1 MQRTCDICGDREATL
16 FESVIIDNNPVEY
29 GYCRECY
36 ENALKCGK
44 NPHEEANFRLSRRD
58 KECKFC
64 GYTVEDFEKNFLFG
78 CANCYSQMRKIAIA
92 AASKA
97 HGVNA
102 EFLHAHAPKN
112 TVSTILDLKGRG
124 AYDVRN
130 DNLNDKFER
139 FDESDSQ
146 SRSNDSQSLSND
158 LLSCPN
164 DSQSCPNGVSS
175 AHGELLKSAK
185 DCTIYELVKNNV
197 VSSRVRLARNV
208 IGLEFPRNI
217 KTTDQRVVDLMNGAY
232 AAAQGVFEARL
243 LPMNK
248 LKKEQKKAL
257 IERHLISL
265 ALANNTQNGAAI
277 VEGDKKFGISVMIN
291 EEDHIREQCVEEGF
305 NLKRAYER
313 LRVYDER
320 LLHALPIA
328 YDPQLG
334 FLTACPTNLGTG
346 MRASCMLFLPAL
358 KRAGAI
364 EDALKTF
371 KSEFGLT
378 VRGVYGEGSEAAYDM
393 YQISNSRTLGVS
405 EDEIISQV
413 EQAVARM
420 CYCERVALEK
430 LVKERQTEL
439 LDGISRSYAVL
450 KGAYALT
457 AQELMKLLVD
467 VKIGVILGI
476 LPIKSTA
483 ITDEMIWACSASSL
497 QILTNGSSEEE
508 RDKMRARIVRELLA
522 EEK

>member
-58 KECKFC
+58 KECKIC

-78 CANCYSQMRKIAIA
+78 CANCYSQMRKIAIE
-92 AASKA
+92 AASNA
-97 HGVNA
+97 QGVNA

-112 TVSTILDLKGRG
+112 TVSTILDLKGAHG
-124 AYDVRN
+124 AYEDGNCNRSGN
-130 DNLNDKFER
+130 SER
-139 FDESDSQ
+139 FGESDSQ
-146 SRSNDSQSLSND
+146 SRPSGELSHSNGELSRSSGFQSR
-158 LLSCPN
+158 PN
-164 DSQSCPNGVSS
+164 
-175 AHGELLKSAK
+175 GELLKSAK
-185 DCTIYELVKNNV
+185 DCTINELVKNNV

-208 IGLEFPRNI
+208 TGLEFPRNI

-277 VEGDKKFGISVMIN
+277 FEGDKKFGISVMIN

-320 LLHALPIA
+320 LLHTLPIA
-328 YDPQLG
+328 YDSQLG

-393 YQISNSRTLGVS
+393 YQISNSLTLGVS

-413 EQAVARM
+413 EQAVVRM

-508 RDKMRARIVRELLA
+508 SDKMRARIVRELLA

>member
-1 MQRTCDICGDREATL
+1 M
-16 FESVIIDNNPVEY
+16 IIDNNPVEY

-44 NPHEEANFRLSRRD
+44 NPHEEANYRLSRRD

-78 CANCYSQMRKIAIA
+78 CANCYSQMRKIALE

-97 HGVNA
+97 QGVNA

-112 TVSTILDLKGRG
+112 TVSTILDLKGAHG
-124 AYDVRN
+124 AYEVRN
-130 DNLNDKFER
+130 GNRSGNFER
-139 FDESDSQ
+139 FDGNGSQ
-146 SRSNDSQSLSND
+146 SGAN
-158 LLSCPN
+158 
-164 DSQSCPNGVSS
+164 
-175 AHGELLKSAK
+175 GELLKSAK
-185 DCTIYELVKNNV
+185 DCTINELVKNNV

-208 IGLEFPRNI
+208 TGLEFPRNI

-291 EEDHIREQCVEEGF
+291 EEDHVREQCVEEGF

-320 LLHALPIA
+320 LLHALPVA
-328 YDPQLG
+328 YDSQLG

-371 KSEFGLT
+371 KGEFGLT
-378 VRGVYGEGSEAAYDM
+378 VRGVYGEGSETAYDM

>member
-78 CANCYSQMRKIAIA
+78 CSNCYSQMRKIALE

-97 HGVNA
+97 QGVNA

-112 TVSTILDLKGRG
+112 TVSTILDLKGAHG
-124 AYDVRN
+124 AYEVRN
-130 DNLNDKFER
+130 DNRSGNFER
-139 FDESDSQ
+139 FDGSDSQ
-146 SRSNDSQSLSND
+146 PRPS
-158 LLSCPN
+158 
-164 DSQSCPNGVSS
+164 
-175 AHGELLKSAK
+175 LLKSAK
-185 DCTIYELVKNNV
+185 DCTINELVKNNV

-208 IGLEFPRNI
+208 AGLEFPRNI

-248 LKKEQKKAL
+248 LNKEQKKAL

-265 ALANNTQNGAAI
+265 ALANNTQNGAVI

-305 NLKRAYER
+305 NLKHAYER

-320 LLHALPIA
+320 LLRTLPIA
-328 YDPQLG
+328 YDSQLG

-393 YQISNSRTLGVS
+393 YQISNSLTLGVS

>member
-58 KECKFC
+58 KECKIC

-78 CANCYSQMRKIAIA
+78 CANCYSQMRKIALD

-97 HGVNA
+97 QGVNA
-102 EFLHAHAPKN
+102 GFLHAHAPKN
-112 TVSTILDLKGRG
+112 TVSTILDLKGAHG
-124 AYDVRN
+124 AYEARN
-130 DNLNDKFER
+130 GNRSGNFER
-139 FDESDSQ
+139 FDENGSQ
-146 SRSNDSQSLSND
+146 SGAN
-158 LLSCPN
+158 CE
-164 DSQSCPNGVSS
+164 
-175 AHGELLKSAK
+175 HLKSAK
-185 DCTIYELVKNNV
+185 DCTINELVKNNV

-208 IGLEFPRNI
+208 TGLEFPRNI

-232 AAAQGVFEARL
+232 VAAQGVFEARL

-265 ALANNTQNGAAI
+265 ALANNTKNGAAI

-291 EEDHIREQCVEEGF
+291 EEDHVREQCVEEGF

-320 LLHALPIA
+320 LLHTLPIA
-328 YDPQLG
+328 YDSQLG

-420 CYCERVALEK
+420 CYCERVALER

>member
-44 NPHEEANFRLSRRD
+44 NPHEEANYRLSRRD

-78 CANCYSQMRKIAIA
+78 CANCYSQMRKFALE

-97 HGVNA
+97 QGVNA

-112 TVSTILDLKGRG
+112 TVSTILDLKGLHG

-130 DNLNDKFER
+130 DNFER
-139 FDESDSQ
+139 FDGSDSQ
-146 SRSNDSQSLSND
+146 SRANGTQSGAN
-158 LLSCPN
+158 
-164 DSQSCPNGVSS
+164 
-175 AHGELLKSAK
+175 GELLKSAK
-185 DCTIYELVKNNV
+185 DCTINELVKNNV

-208 IGLEFPRNI
+208 TGLEFPRNI

-291 EEDHIREQCVEEGF
+291 EEDHVREQCVEEGF

-320 LLHALPIA
+320 LLHALPVA
-328 YDPQLG
+328 YDSQLG

-371 KSEFGLT
+371 KGEFGLT

-522 EEK
+522 EGK

>member
-1 MQRTCDICGDREATL
+1 MQRTCDICGNREATL

-36 ENALKCGK
+36 ENALKGGK
-44 NPHEEANFRLSRRD
+44 NPHEEANFRLFRRD
-58 KECKFC
+58 KECKIC

-78 CANCYSQMRKIAIA
+78 CANCYSQMRKIALDA
-92 AASKA
+92 AVKA
-97 HGVNA
+97 QGVNA
-102 EFLHAHAPKN
+102 EFLHAHTPKN
-112 TVSTILDLKGRG
+112 TVSTILDLKGSHG
-124 AYDVRN
+124 AYDVRS
-130 DNLNDKFER
+130 DNLNDNFER
-139 FDESDSQ
+139 FDEINSQ
-146 SRSNDSQSLSND
+146 SGAN
-158 LLSCPN
+158 
-164 DSQSCPNGVSS
+164 
-175 AHGELLKSAK
+175 GELLKSAK
-185 DCTIYELVKNNV
+185 DCTINELVKNNV

-208 IGLEFPRNI
+208 TGLEFPRNI
-217 KTTDQRVVDLMNGAY
+217 KMTDQRVVDLMNGAY
-232 AAAQGVFEARL
+232 AATQGVFEARL

-305 NLKRAYER
+305 NLKLAYER

-320 LLHALPIA
+320 LLHTLPIA

-508 RDKMRARIVRELLA
+508 GDKMRARIVRELLA

>member
-78 CANCYSQMRKIAIA
+78 CANCYSQMRKIAID
-92 AASKA
+92 AASKSQ
-97 HGVNA
+97 GVNA

-112 TVSTILDLKGRG
+112 TVSTILDLKGSQG

-130 DNLNDKFER
+130 DNLNDNFER
-139 FDESDSQ
+139 FDENGSQ
-146 SRSNDSQSLSND
+146 S
-158 LLSCPN
+158 
-164 DSQSCPNGVSS
+164 GVN
-175 AHGELLKSAK
+175 GELLKSAK
-185 DCTIYELVKNNV
+185 DCTINELVKNNV

-208 IGLEFPRNI
+208 TGLEFPRNI

-305 NLKRAYER
+305 SLKRAYER

-320 LLHALPIA
+320 LLHTLPIA

-393 YQISNSRTLGVS
+393 YQISNSLTLGVS

>member
-44 NPHEEANFRLSRRD
+44 NPHEEANYRLSRRD

-64 GYTVEDFEKNFLFG
+64 GYTVEDFDKNFLFG
-78 CANCYSQMRKIAIA
+78 CANCYSQMRKIALE

-97 HGVNA
+97 QGVNA

-112 TVSTILDLKGRG
+112 TVSTILDLKGAHG
-124 AYDVRN
+124 AYEVRN
-130 DNLNDKFER
+130 DNRSGNFER
-139 FDESDSQ
+139 FDGNGSQ
-146 SRSNDSQSLSND
+146 SRANGTQSGAN
-158 LLSCPN
+158 
-164 DSQSCPNGVSS
+164 
-175 AHGELLKSAK
+175 GELLKSAK
-185 DCTIYELVKNNV
+185 DCTINELVKNNV

-208 IGLEFPRNI
+208 TGLEFPRNI

-291 EEDHIREQCVEEGF
+291 EEDHVREQCVEEGF

-320 LLHALPIA
+320 LLHALPVA
-328 YDPQLG
+328 YDSQLG

-371 KSEFGLT
+371 KGEFGLT

>member
-36 ENALKCGK
+36 EKALKCGK
-44 NPHEEANFRLSRRD
+44 NPHEEANYRLSRRD

-78 CANCYSQMRKIAIA
+78 CANCYSQMRKFALE

-97 HGVNA
+97 QGVNA

-112 TVSTILDLKGRG
+112 TVSTILDLKGAHG
-124 AYDVRN
+124 AYEARN
-130 DNLNDKFER
+130 DNRSGNFER
-139 FDESDSQ
+139 FDGNGSQ
-146 SRSNDSQSLSND
+146 SGAN
-158 LLSCPN
+158 
-164 DSQSCPNGVSS
+164 
-175 AHGELLKSAK
+175 GELLKSAK
-185 DCTIYELVKNNV
+185 DCTINELVKNNV

-208 IGLEFPRNI
+208 MGLEFPRNI

-291 EEDHIREQCVEEGF
+291 EEDHVREQCVEEGF

-320 LLHALPIA
+320 LLHALPVA
-328 YDPQLG
+328 YDSQLG

-371 KSEFGLT
+371 KGEFGLT